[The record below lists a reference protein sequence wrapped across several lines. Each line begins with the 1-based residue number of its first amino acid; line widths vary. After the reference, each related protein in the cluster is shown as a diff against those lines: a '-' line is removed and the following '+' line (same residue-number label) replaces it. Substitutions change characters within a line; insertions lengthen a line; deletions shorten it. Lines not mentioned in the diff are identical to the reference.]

1 VTPLRGD
8 VGLVTRSSRPRTMGT
23 KTSDEVEQ
31 PLLSARAE
39 QCDGPNVLGPKVG
52 VPVRTVSRIL
62 RRHDDMPIPVTA
74 TR

>member
-1 VTPLRGD
+1 
-8 VGLVTRSSRPRTMGT
+8 MGT